1 MDARA
6 HEREQAEPDRGGR
19 GGMTPTGIEGPEAA
33 RDALTH
39 DLDLPRGRSRERV
52 QAHGREYRLS
62 GSEVRTLAAAGAFR
76 VVPAGELTPS
86 DTRTP
91 TRPSREIERLESAGL
106 VKTTP
111 YIVGRTRTRS
121 SCSPTAA
128 GTCLSPPSPGPGAG
142 APGLLRRCPSRRSW
156 RTTPGSIRRT

>member
-1 MDARA
+1 MFREIEVRPR
-6 HEREQAEPDRGGR
+6 EREQAEPDRGGR
-19 GGMTPTGIEGPEAA
+19 GGMTPLGIDGPEAA

-91 TRPSREIERLESAGL
+91 TRPSREIAAAAIAALRLRPDLRAGDGQL
-106 VKTTP
+106 AIDPVA
-111 YIVGRTRTRS
+111 VHRVQ
-121 SCSPTAA
+121 
-128 GTCLSPPSPGPGAG
+128 
-142 APGLLRRCPSRRSW
+142 PGLCQQAAHIAFPCAGR
-156 RTTPGSIRRT
+156 PGYADKKRLCQV